1 MLLLE
6 VDLSELVEVGEDE
19 PFALDGLFCLGL
31 AVAFF
36 FVVEVLV
43 AVEVADWVFAMRQA
57 AKV

>member
-19 PFALDGLFCLGL
+19 PFALDGLFCLAL

-36 FVVEVLV
+36 FVVEVLMT
-43 AVEVADWVFAMRQA
+43 VEVGDWVFAMCQA

>member
-6 VDLSELVEVGEDE
+6 VDLSELVEVREDE

-36 FVVEVLV
+36 FVVEVLMT
-43 AVEVADWVFAMRQA
+43 VEVADWVFAMCQA